1 MSGFILGYARRHHL
15 AVIALLFAMAGT
27 SYAAVSL
34 PKNSVGSKQLRKNA
48 VVSSKVKDGSL
59 LKKDFKAGQLP
70 AGPQGPQG
78 PQGAQGPQGP
88 AGKDGKDGSNA
99 ATNVVIRDSDGVTV
113 ADGEDGFDSVACDDG
128 ETATGGGV
136 FVTGDNTGVAVN
148 ESDATADDNGDPNGW
163 EGGVHNAS
171 GGDVTLVVEAICAS
185 P

>member
-1 MSGFILGYARRHHL
+1 MSGFILGYVRRHHL

-59 LKKDFKAGQLP
+59 LKQDFKAGQLP
-70 AGPQGPQG
+70 AGPQG

-99 ATNVVIRDSDGVTV
+99 ATNVVIRDSAGTSV
-113 ADGEDGFDSVACDDG
+113 ADGDDGFDSVACDDG

-136 FVTGDNTGVAVN
+136 FVTDDNTGVAVN
-148 ESDATADDNGDPNGW
+148 ESDATSDSDGHPTGW
-163 EGGVHNAS
+163 EGGIHNAS

>member
-1 MSGFILGYARRHHL
+1 MSGFILGYVRRHHL
-15 AVIALLFAMAGT
+15 AVIALLFATAGT

-59 LKKDFKAGQLP
+59 LKQDFKSGQLP
-70 AGPQGPQG
+70 AGPQG

-88 AGKDGKDGSNA
+88 AGQDGSDA
-99 ATNVVIRDSDGVTV
+99 ATHVVIRDSARTSV
-113 ADGEDGFDSVACDDG
+113 ADGHDGFDTVACDTG

-136 FVTGDNTGVAVN
+136 FVTDDNAGVAVD
-148 ESDATADDNGDPNGW
+148 ESDATPDPDGRPNGW
-163 EGGVHNAS
+163 EGGIHNAS
-171 GGDVTLVVEAICAS
+171 GGDVNLVVEVICAS